1 MKILKKIKNY
11 PKISKYFY
19 DIFARTELTLKVGL
33 GVNAGYG
40 IFKLTSGV
48 FYRSLW
54 FSAVAVY
61 YLLLCVLKFYLLRY
75 GFGSNTKHHELL
87 SFRNCSVM
95 LLLLNITIS
104 VIIYLML
111 LQNKSTAYST
121 VILYGSAIYTFFRLL
136 TAIVD
141 SKKLKKLDSPT
152 LSATK
157 ALNLSVALM
166 ALFSL
171 QTVLFDRF
179 GIDSKL
185 KLSLNLFSGT
195 VIGGAVIIIAV
206 RMLIKAQKEI
216 KIKK

>member
-1 MKILKKIKNY
+1 MKILKRIKNH

-19 DIFARTELTLKVGL
+19 DVFARTELTLKFGL

-40 IFKLTSGV
+40 IFKLSSGV

-61 YLLLCVLKFYLLRY
+61 YLLLCVLKFYLLKY
-75 GFGSNTKHHELL
+75 GFGSDTKHRELL
-87 SFRNCSVM
+87 SFRNCSIL
-95 LLLLNITIS
+95 LLLLNTTMT
-104 VIIYLML
+104 VIIYQMI
-111 LQNKSTAYST
+111 LQNKGSVYST
-121 VILYGSAIYTFFRLL
+121 VILYASAVYTFFRLL

-171 QTVLFDRF
+171 QTVLFERF
-179 GIDSKL
+179 GIENNL
-185 KLSLNLFSGT
+185 KQSLNLFSGT
-195 VIGGAVIIIAV
+195 IIGGAVIIIAV

-216 KIKK
+216 KK